1 MRPRRG
7 VDGHARSLFE
17 TKDELLPFVFWGSAP
32 SSRRNGAPLC
42 FGYLREAWG
51 FLLFERL
58 AWPIKYSIL
67 WARKS
72 NSLAAGVVCIELDQ
86 TGQSLGF
93 DYGVPLLFG

>member
-1 MRPRRG
+1 MFWIL
-7 VDGHARSLFE
+7 ARSMG
-17 TKDELLPFVFWGSAP
+17 VS
-32 SSRRNGAPLC
+32 PLRAL
-42 FGYLREAWG
+42 G
-51 FLLFERL
+51 L
-58 AWPIKYSIL
+58 AIFKYSIL